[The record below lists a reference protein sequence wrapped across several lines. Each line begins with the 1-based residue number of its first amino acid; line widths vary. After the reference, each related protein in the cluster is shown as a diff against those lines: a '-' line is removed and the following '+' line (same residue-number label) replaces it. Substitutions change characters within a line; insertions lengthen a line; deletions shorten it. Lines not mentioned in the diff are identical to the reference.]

1 MTIEAGYKHVQLS
14 DGRAIVTR
22 TLLAC
27 TGMVYRE
34 HPAAGIAEHTG
45 AGVYYGAAA
54 TEAPVFA
61 GKRVVVVGGGN
72 SAGQAAMHLSR
83 YAADVQ
89 IVMRGESLRAT
100 MSQYL
105 IEQIAKTPNIR
116 VRTRTEVARVEGT
129 GHVERVAFVSPEGS
143 ER

>member
-1 MTIEAGYKHVQLS
+1 M
-14 DGRAIVTR
+14 
-22 TLLAC
+22 
-27 TGMVYRE
+27 
-34 HPAAGIAEHTG
+34 
-45 AGVYYGAAA
+45 YYGAAT

-89 IVMRGESLRAT
+89 IVIRGESLRAT

-116 VRTRTEVARVEGT
+116 VRTRTEVARVEGSD
-129 GHVERVAFVSPEGS
+129 HVERVGVPSRPIG
-143 ER
+143 